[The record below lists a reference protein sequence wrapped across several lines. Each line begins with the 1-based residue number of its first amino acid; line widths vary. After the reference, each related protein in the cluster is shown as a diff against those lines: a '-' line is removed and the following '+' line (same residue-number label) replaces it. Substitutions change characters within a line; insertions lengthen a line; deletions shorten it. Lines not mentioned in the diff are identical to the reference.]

1 MSRLL
6 SELLHAEEPMFGMAI
21 KRLEHASGN
30 MSVDVRLTAEIVGK
44 VHVKM
49 RALGLD
55 PQDTTGKELYQA
67 LRNMIERHD
76 TFLVKRMGLED
87 PEDVEALLPR
97 IKEVVEALDVPKK
110 AWVLKYSVAKRLL
123 QTMPP
128 KHVMKEL
135 GYRSIDSMVKRE
147 PMGEL
152 FGAIRFMESPEWQA
166 TFVRKYKSLKPT
178 DFETRQ
184 IEIIHLSP
192 EKWSHAVA
200 EFVRQ
205 RHHNITHLKELGV
218 ILMLPL
224 PMKRIPGI
232 TITTLPLLLHY
243 INEIRLYSS
252 FFKSQQVHPDFSKI
266 LVETL
271 LDDPGKHASI
281 AGQDIHW
288 RVIHRH
294 FGSPEREHPELFE
307 PHVEPEDLLWRR
319 AEETLYRL
327 EPALH
332 FWYDMEYVAVEMDGQ
347 TISFN
352 LIDMAVSFVN
362 SLAYGQHSI
371 HHMRD
376 SLWNE
381 IYLRYVGEKTVEKQV
396 LKQLNNGMIEPEAL
410 ALDLKG
416 LM

>member
-6 SELLHAEEPMFGMAI
+6 SELLAAEEPMFGMAI
-21 KRLEHASGN
+21 KQLEQASGN

-55 PQDTTGKELYQA
+55 PQDTTGRELYQA
-67 LRNMIERHD
+67 LLSMVKQHD
-76 TFLVKRMGLED
+76 LFLADRIGVND
-87 PEDVEALLPR
+87 PYDVRTVLPR
-97 IKEVVEALDVPKK
+97 IREAIEALDVPKK
-110 AWVLKYSVAKRLL
+110 AWVIKHSVAKRLIKH
-123 QTMPP
+123 MPP
-128 KHVMKEL
+128 KKVMKQL

-147 PMGEL
+147 PIGEL
-152 FGAIRFMESPEWQA
+152 FGAMRFLESPEWQA
-166 TFVRKYKSLKPT
+166 AFVRKYKSLT
-178 DFETRQ
+178 AADFETRK
-184 IEIIHLSP
+184 IEIIHLTTK
-192 EKWSHAVA
+192 KWNGAA
-200 EFVRQ
+200 EDFVRHK
-205 RHHNITHLKELGV
+205 HHNITHLKELGV

-224 PMKRIPGI
+224 PVKRLPGI

-252 FFKSQQVHPDFSKI
+252 YFKSQQVTASFSKT
-266 LVETL
+266 LVDTL
-271 LDDPGKHASI
+271 IDDPGKHASV
-281 AGQDIHW
+281 AGQHIHW

-294 FGSPEREHPELFE
+294 FGSSAGRHPEQFE
-307 PHVEPEDLLWRR
+307 PHIEPDDLLWRK

-332 FWYDMEYVAVEMDGQ
+332 FWYDMEYVGVEFDGRPV
-347 TISFN
+347 SFN
-352 LIDMAVSFVN
+352 LIDMAVNYVN
-362 SLAYGQHSI
+362 NIAYGRQSV

-381 IYLRYVGEKTVEKQV
+381 IYVRYIGEKTVEKQV
-396 LKQLNNGMIEPEAL
+396 LKQLQSGIIESEAL

-416 LM
+416 IV